1 MLLKYS
7 EINTELNKTKDELYR
22 ARNDINEPKKIQE
35 KFNYQKN
42 DLEELKSE
50 LNEKKITLKI

>member
-1 MLLKYS
+1 MNYIGQEMILM
-7 EINTELNKTKDELYR
+7 NQR
-22 ARNDINEPKKIQE
+22 KIQE